1 MSQTKGRMPTITVE
15 MLKENRLFQ
24 GVAEP
29 TLQRL
34 LGELRG
40 ELAQPGEWIIREGD
54 PADFMFVLVNGE
66 LEVVSHGGGPSAD
79 VRVALLGPGDWV
91 GEMAVLDGQ
100 QPRSASVRSLAPS
113 LLLRLTST
121 QMEELVRKLDLEL
134 YAALMANIA
143 RELGRRLRVADR
155 LIARTS
161 AAVAKQYVL
170 ESMRPGAASNA
181 PKS

>member
-1 MSQTKGRMPTITVE
+1 MSQNQGRMPTVTVE
-15 MLKENRLFQ
+15 MLKQNRLFE
-24 GVAEP
+24 GVSDER
-29 TLQRL
+29 LGRL
-34 LGELRG
+34 LQELKP

-54 PADFMFVLVNGE
+54 PASFMFVLLNGE
-66 LEVVSHGGGPSAD
+66 LEVVSHGGSNNAD

-91 GEMAVLDGQ
+91 GEMAMIDHNQ
-100 QPRSASVRSLAPS
+100 QRSASVRSLAPT
-113 LLLRLTST
+113 LLMRLTSE
-121 QMEELVRKLDLEL
+121 QMSAANRERDLDL
-134 YAALMANIA
+134 YATLMTNIA

-170 ESMRPGAASNA
+170 ESRRPPEP

>member
-1 MSQTKGRMPTITVE
+1 MSQNQGRMPTVTVE
-15 MLKENRLFQ
+15 MLKQNRLFE
-24 GVAEP
+24 GVSEER
-29 TLQRL
+29 LGRL
-34 LGELRG
+34 LQELKP

-54 PADFMFVLVNGE
+54 AASFMFVLLNGE
-66 LEVVSHGGGPSAD
+66 LEVVSHGGSNNAD

-91 GEMAVLDGQ
+91 GEMAMIDHNQ
-100 QPRSASVRSLAPS
+100 ARSASVRSLAPT
-113 LLLRLTST
+113 LLMRLTSE
-121 QMEELVRKLDLEL
+121 QMSAANRERDLEL
-134 YAALMANIA
+134 YATLMTNIA

-170 ESMRPGAASNA
+170 ESRRPPEP

>member
-15 MLKENRLFQ
+15 MLKENRLFY
-24 GVAEP
+24 GVPES

-34 LGELRG
+34 MGDLPA

-54 PADFMFVLVNGE
+54 AADFMFVLINGE

-91 GEMAVLDGQ
+91 GEMAVLDDQ

-121 QMEELVRKLDLEL
+121 QMQELIRGRDAEL
-134 YAALMANIA
+134 YAALMTNIA

-170 ESMRPGAASNA
+170 ESMRPGAGSNA